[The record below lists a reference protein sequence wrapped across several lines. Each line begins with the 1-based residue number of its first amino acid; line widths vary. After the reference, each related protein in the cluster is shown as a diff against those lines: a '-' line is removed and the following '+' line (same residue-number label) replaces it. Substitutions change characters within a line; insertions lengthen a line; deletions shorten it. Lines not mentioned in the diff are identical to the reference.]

1 MLTHLEPRVSCAVRN
16 SLPRAKDKKRQ
27 KRLGLD
33 VQAVFSQSLRV
44 QQVAPTVSPVG
55 SVGASALCAEVSTG
69 DPHPLQGRQE
79 GLFNSGV
86 LEKRELFGERR
97 NEWSVYYKFC
107 KIYSNTEFL

>member
-1 MLTHLEPRVSCAVRN
+1 MV
-16 SLPRAKDKKRQ
+16 LPPSKRQ
-27 KRLGLD
+27 KAQKWLGLD
-33 VQAVFSQSLRV
+33 VQAIFSQSLQV

-69 DPHPLQGRQE
+69 DPHPLQGRQKS
-79 GLFNSGV
+79 LFNFGA
-86 LEKRELFGERR
+86 LEKRGLFGERR

>member
-1 MLTHLEPRVSCAVRN
+1 MNLEPRVSCALRN
-16 SLPRAKDKKRQ
+16 SLPRAKDEKRQ

-69 DPHPLQGRQE
+69 DPHPLQGRQK
-79 GLFNSGV
+79 GLFNFDEACFSHFIDSLKGCQTASFFYTLTV
-86 LEKRELFGERR
+86 NL
-97 NEWSVYYKFC
+97 
-107 KIYSNTEFL
+107 

>member
-1 MLTHLEPRVSCAVRN
+1 MGAVQWYC
-16 SLPRAKDKKRQ
+16 PRAKDEKRQ
-27 KRLGLD
+27 KKLGLD
-33 VQAVFSQSLRV
+33 VQAFFQSLRV

-69 DPHPLQGRQE
+69 DPHPLQGRQK

-97 NEWSVYYKFC
+97 KEWSVYYKFY
-107 KIYSNTEFL
+107 KIYSNTEFLSTRRALATF

>member
-1 MLTHLEPRVSCAVRN
+1 MV
-16 SLPRAKDKKRQ
+16 LPPSKRQ
-27 KRLGLD
+27 KAPKTARTRFPCRL
-33 VQAVFSQSLRV
+33 SQFLRV
-44 QQVAPTVSPVG
+44 QQVALTVLPVG

-107 KIYSNTEFL
+107 KTYSNTEFL

>member
-1 MLTHLEPRVSCAVRN
+1 MV
-16 SLPRAKDKKRQ
+16 LPPSKRQ
-27 KRLGLD
+27 KAPKKAWTRCPSL
-33 VQAVFSQSLRV
+33 FSQSLRV

-69 DPHPLQGRQE
+69 DPHPLQGRLK

-97 NEWSVYYKFC
+97 KEWSVYYKFY
-107 KIYSNTEFL
+107 KIYSNTEFLSTRRALATLSTV